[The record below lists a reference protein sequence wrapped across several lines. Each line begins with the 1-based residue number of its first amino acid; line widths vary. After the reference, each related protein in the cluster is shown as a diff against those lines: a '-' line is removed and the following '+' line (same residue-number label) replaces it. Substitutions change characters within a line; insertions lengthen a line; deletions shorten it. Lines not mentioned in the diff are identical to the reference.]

1 MQQCI
6 GQHGDDAGNVGEEEQ
21 IDDENR
27 QEGQYLPDDLLQA
40 NFADA
45 GGDEEVHADGR
56 GDLADGEVDDHDNTE
71 EGLID
76 AIGADQRDQNGGEQ
90 GDGGDIIQEG
100 ASQQYITQPALSRSI
115 SSLEKELGIKLVN
128 RTTHTVSLTP
138 AGRVFAEECRKII
151 STYQDGVQNALTAS
165 QSIVGRVRL
174 GVPIDSFEPLAVK
187 LVRAITEKHSG
198 IHIELKFNTP
208 TRLLRAL
215 DDDLVDVIIAS
226 GRPRSAESKYLLV
239 DRRMDYVVVSS
250 VHPLADRE
258 EVSFS
263 ELRYENFIAISR
275 SSSIAGYQ
283 SIIDHASAGGF
294 SPNIVGEAETVSS
307 LLMMMVAC
315 GVGITVLYKEH
326 QPISATDAV
335 RFIPLKGEKYFNR
348 YLIWNRLDNSCLD
361 SVLEVAKGLF
371 TPEAEDE

>member
-6 GQHGDDAGNVGEEEQ
+6 GQHGDDAGDVGKEEQ
-21 IDDENR
+21 VDNENR

-56 GDLADGEVDDHDNTE
+56 GDLADGKVDDHDNTK

-76 AIGADQRDQNGGEQ
+76 AISADQRDQNRGEQ

-100 ASQQYITQPALSRSI
+100 AGQQYITQPALSRSI
-115 SSLEKELGIKLVN
+115 SSLEKELGIKLAN

-307 LLMMMVAC
+307 LLMMVAC

>member
-6 GQHGDDAGNVGEEEQ
+6 GQHGDDAGDVGEEEQ

-45 GGDEEVHADGR
+45 GGDEEVHTDGR

-90 GDGGDIIQEG
+90 SDGGDIIQEG
-100 ASQQYITQPALSRSI
+100 AGQQYITQPALSRSI
-115 SSLEKELGIKLVN
+115 SSLEKELGIKLAN

-307 LLMMMVAC
+307 LLMMVAC

>member
-6 GQHGDDAGNVGEEEQ
+6 GQHGDDAGDVGEDEQ

-100 ASQQYITQPALSRSI
+100 AGQQYITQPALSRSI
-115 SSLEKELGIKLVN
+115 SSLEKELGIKLAN

-307 LLMMMVAC
+307 LLMMVAC

-361 SVLEVAKGLF
+361 SVLEVAKELF

>member
-6 GQHGDDAGNVGEEEQ
+6 GQHGDDAGDVGEEEQ

-56 GDLADGEVDDHDNTE
+56 GDLANREVDDHDNTE

-239 DRRMDYVVVSS
+239 DRRMDYVVISS

-307 LLMMMVAC
+307 LLMMVAC
-315 GVGITVLYKEH
+315 DVGITVLYKEH

-361 SVLEVAKGLF
+361 SVLEVAKELF

>member
-6 GQHGDDAGNVGEEEQ
+6 GQHGDDAGDVGEEEQ

-45 GGDEEVHADGR
+45 GGDEEVHTDGR

-239 DRRMDYVVVSS
+239 DRRMDYVVISS

-307 LLMMMVAC
+307 LLMMVAC

-361 SVLEVAKGLF
+361 SVLAVAKELF

>member
-6 GQHGDDAGNVGEEEQ
+6 GQHGDDAGDVGEEEQ

-307 LLMMMVAC
+307 LLMMVAC

>member
-40 NFADA
+40 NLADA

-76 AIGADQRDQNGGEQ
+76 AISGDQRDQNGGEQ

-239 DRRMDYVVVSS
+239 DRRMDYVEISS

-307 LLMMMVAC
+307 LLMMVAC

>member
-6 GQHGDDAGNVGEEEQ
+6 GQHGDDAGDVGEEEQ
-21 IDDENR
+21 IDDESR

-239 DRRMDYVVVSS
+239 DRRMDYVVISS

-307 LLMMMVAC
+307 LLMMVAC

>member
-6 GQHGDDAGNVGEEEQ
+6 GQHGDDAGDVGEEDQ

-239 DRRMDYVVVSS
+239 DRRMDYVVISS

-307 LLMMMVAC
+307 LLMMVAC

>member
-6 GQHGDDAGNVGEEEQ
+6 GQHGDDAGDVGKEEQ
-21 IDDENR
+21 VDNENR

-90 GDGGDIIQEG
+90 GDGGDIIQQG

-239 DRRMDYVVVSS
+239 DRRMDYVVISS

-307 LLMMMVAC
+307 LLMMVAC

>member
-6 GQHGDDAGNVGEEEQ
+6 GQHGDDAGDVGEEEQ

-239 DRRMDYVVVSS
+239 DRRMDYVVISS

-307 LLMMMVAC
+307 LLMMVAC

>member
-6 GQHGDDAGNVGEEEQ
+6 GQHGDNAGDVGKEEQ
-21 IDDENR
+21 VDNENR

-76 AIGADQRDQNGGEQ
+76 AIGADQRNQNGGEQ

-239 DRRMDYVVVSS
+239 DRRMDYVVISS

-307 LLMMMVAC
+307 LLMMVAC
-315 GVGITVLYKEH
+315 GVDITVLYKEH

>member
-6 GQHGDDAGNVGEEEQ
+6 GQHGDDAGDVGEEEQ

-45 GGDEEVHADGR
+45 GGDEEVHTDGR

-307 LLMMMVAC
+307 LLMMVAC

>member
-6 GQHGDDAGNVGEEEQ
+6 GQHGDDAGDVGEEEQ

-45 GGDEEVHADGR
+45 GGDEEVHTDGR

-100 ASQQYITQPALSRSI
+100 AGQQYITQPALSRSI
-115 SSLEKELGIKLVN
+115 SSLEKELGIKLAN

-239 DRRMDYVVVSS
+239 DRRMDYVVISS

-307 LLMMMVAC
+307 LLMMVAC

-361 SVLEVAKGLF
+361 SVLEVAKELF

>member
-6 GQHGDDAGNVGEEEQ
+6 GQHGDDAGDVGEEEQ

-45 GGDEEVHADGR
+45 GGDEEVHTDGR

-100 ASQQYITQPALSRSI
+100 AGQQYITQPALSRSI
-115 SSLEKELGIKLVN
+115 SSLEKELGIKLAN

-239 DRRMDYVVVSS
+239 DRRMDYVVISS

-307 LLMMMVAC
+307 LLMMVAC

-326 QPISATDAV
+326 SPISAIYAV

>member
-6 GQHGDDAGNVGEEEQ
+6 GQHGDDAGDVGEEEQ

-76 AIGADQRDQNGGEQ
+76 AIGADQRNQNGGEQ

-151 STYQDGVQNALTAS
+151 STYQDGVQNALTAF

-239 DRRMDYVVVSS
+239 DRRMDYVVISS

-307 LLMMMVAC
+307 LLMMVAC

>member
-307 LLMMMVAC
+307 LLMMVAC

-348 YLIWNRLDNSCLD
+348 YLIWNWLDNSCLD

>member
-6 GQHGDDAGNVGEEEQ
+6 GQHGDDAGDVGEDEQ

-40 NFADA
+40 NFANA

-100 ASQQYITQPALSRSI
+100 AGQQYITQPALSRSI

-307 LLMMMVAC
+307 LLMMVAC

>member
-6 GQHGDDAGNVGEEEQ
+6 GQHGDDAGDVGKEEQ
-21 IDDENR
+21 VDNENR

-56 GDLADGEVDDHDNTE
+56 GDLADGKVDDHDNTE

-100 ASQQYITQPALSRSI
+100 AGQQYITQPALSRSI
-115 SSLEKELGIKLVN
+115 SSLEKELGIKLAN

-239 DRRMDYVVVSS
+239 DRRMDYVVISS

-307 LLMMMVAC
+307 LLMMVAC

-361 SVLEVAKGLF
+361 SVLEVAKELF

>member
-6 GQHGDDAGNVGEEEQ
+6 GQHGDDAGDVGKEEQ

-100 ASQQYITQPALSRSI
+100 AGQQYITQPALSRSI
-115 SSLEKELGIKLVN
+115 SSLEKELGIKLAN

-239 DRRMDYVVVSS
+239 DRRMDYVVISS

-307 LLMMMVAC
+307 LLMMVAC

>member
-6 GQHGDDAGNVGEEEQ
+6 GQHGDDAGDVGEEEQ

-100 ASQQYITQPALSRSI
+100 AGQQYITQPALSRSI
-115 SSLEKELGIKLVN
+115 SSLEKELGIKLAN

-239 DRRMDYVVVSS
+239 DRRMDYVVISS

-307 LLMMMVAC
+307 LLMMVAC

>member
-6 GQHGDDAGNVGEEEQ
+6 GQHGDDAGDVGEEEQ

-239 DRRMDYVVVSS
+239 DRRMDYVVISS

-307 LLMMMVAC
+307 LLMMVAC
-315 GVGITVLYKEH
+315 DVGITVLYKEH

-361 SVLEVAKGLF
+361 SVLEVAKEHF

>member
-239 DRRMDYVVVSS
+239 DRRMDYVVISS

-307 LLMMMVAC
+307 LLMMVAC

>member
-6 GQHGDDAGNVGEEEQ
+6 GQHGDDAGDVGEEEQ

-27 QEGQYLPDDLLQA
+27 QEGQYLPDNLLQA

-45 GGDEEVHADGR
+45 GGDEEVHTDGR

-76 AIGADQRDQNGGEQ
+76 AIGADQRNQNGGEQ

-100 ASQQYITQPALSRSI
+100 AGQQYITQPALSRSI
-115 SSLEKELGIKLVN
+115 SSLEKELGIKLAN

-307 LLMMMVAC
+307 LLMMVAC

>member
-6 GQHGDDAGNVGEEEQ
+6 GQHGDDAGDVGKEEQ
-21 IDDENR
+21 VDNENR

-100 ASQQYITQPALSRSI
+100 AGQQYITQPALSRSI
-115 SSLEKELGIKLVN
+115 SSLEKELGIKLAN

-307 LLMMMVAC
+307 LLMMVAC

>member
-6 GQHGDDAGNVGEEEQ
+6 GQQGDDAGDVGEDEQ

-100 ASQQYITQPALSRSI
+100 AGQQYITQPALSRSI
-115 SSLEKELGIKLVN
+115 SSLEKELGIKLAN

-307 LLMMMVAC
+307 LLMMGAC

-335 RFIPLKGEKYFNR
+335 RCIPLKGEKYFNR

>member
-6 GQHGDDAGNVGEEEQ
+6 GQHGDDAGDVGEEEQ

-90 GDGGDIIQEG
+90 CDGGDIIQEG

-307 LLMMMVAC
+307 LLMMVAC

-361 SVLEVAKGLF
+361 SVLEVAKELF

>member
-6 GQHGDDAGNVGEEEQ
+6 GQHGDDAGDVGEEEQ

-76 AIGADQRDQNGGEQ
+76 AIGADQRNQNGGEQ

-239 DRRMDYVVVSS
+239 DRRMDYVVISS

-307 LLMMMVAC
+307 LLMMVAC

>member
-6 GQHGDDAGNVGEEEQ
+6 GQHSDDAGDVGEEEQ
-21 IDDENR
+21 IDDENH
-27 QEGQYLPDDLLQA
+27 QEGQDLLDNLLQA
-40 NFADA
+40 NLADA

-56 GDLADGEVDDHDNTE
+56 GDLADGEIDDHDNTE

-100 ASQQYITQPALSRSI
+100 AGQQYITQPALSRSI
-115 SSLEKELGIKLVN
+115 SSLEKELGIKLAN

-239 DRRMDYVVVSS
+239 DRRMDYVVISS

-294 SPNIVGEAETVSS
+294 SPNIVGEAETVFS
-307 LLMMMVAC
+307 LLMMVAC

>member
-6 GQHGDDAGNVGEEEQ
+6 GQHGDDAGDVGEEEQ

-226 GRPRSAESKYLLV
+226 GRPRSVESKYLLV
-239 DRRMDYVVVSS
+239 DRRMDYVVISS

-307 LLMMMVAC
+307 LLMMVAC

>member
-6 GQHGDDAGNVGEEEQ
+6 GQHGDDAGDVGEEEQ

-27 QEGQYLPDDLLQA
+27 QEGQYLPDNLLQA

-128 RTTHTVSLTP
+128 RTTHTVSLNP

-239 DRRMDYVVVSS
+239 DRRMDYVVISS

-307 LLMMMVAC
+307 LLMMVAC

>member
-307 LLMMMVAC
+307 LLMMVAC

>member
-6 GQHGDDAGNVGEEEQ
+6 GQHGDDLRNVGKEEQ
-21 IDDENR
+21 VDNENR

-56 GDLADGEVDDHDNTE
+56 GDLADGEVDDHDNTK

-76 AIGADQRDQNGGEQ
+76 AISADQRDQNGGEQ
-90 GDGGDIIQEG
+90 GDGGDIIQQG
-100 ASQQYITQPALSRSI
+100 AGQQYITQPALSRSI

-239 DRRMDYVVVSS
+239 DRRMDYVVISS

-307 LLMMMVAC
+307 LLMMVAC

>member
-6 GQHGDDAGNVGEEEQ
+6 GQHGDDAGDVGEEEQ

-90 GDGGDIIQEG
+90 CDGGDIIQEG

-239 DRRMDYVVVSS
+239 DRRMDYVVISS

-307 LLMMMVAC
+307 LLMMVAC

>member
-6 GQHGDDAGNVGEEEQ
+6 GQHGDDAGDVGEDEQ

-100 ASQQYITQPALSRSI
+100 AGQQYITQPALSRSI
-115 SSLEKELGIKLVN
+115 SSLEKELGIKLAN

-307 LLMMMVAC
+307 LLMMVAC

>member
-6 GQHGDDAGNVGEEEQ
+6 GQHGDDAGDVGEEEQ

-45 GGDEEVHADGR
+45 GGDEEVHADGQ

-239 DRRMDYVVVSS
+239 DRRMDYVVISS

-283 SIIDHASAGGF
+283 SIIDHASVGGF

-307 LLMMMVAC
+307 LLMMVAC

>member
-6 GQHGDDAGNVGEEEQ
+6 GQHGDDAGDVGEEEQ

-76 AIGADQRDQNGGEQ
+76 AISADQRDQNGGEQ

-100 ASQQYITQPALSRSI
+100 AGQQYITQPALSRSI
-115 SSLEKELGIKLVN
+115 SSLEKELGIKLAN

-239 DRRMDYVVVSS
+239 DRRMDYVVISS

-307 LLMMMVAC
+307 LLMMVAC

>member
-6 GQHGDDAGNVGEEEQ
+6 GQHGDDAGDVGEEEQ

-45 GGDEEVHADGR
+45 GGYEEVHADGR

-76 AIGADQRDQNGGEQ
+76 AIGADQRNQNGGEQ

-239 DRRMDYVVVSS
+239 DRRMDYVVISS

-307 LLMMMVAC
+307 LLMMVAC